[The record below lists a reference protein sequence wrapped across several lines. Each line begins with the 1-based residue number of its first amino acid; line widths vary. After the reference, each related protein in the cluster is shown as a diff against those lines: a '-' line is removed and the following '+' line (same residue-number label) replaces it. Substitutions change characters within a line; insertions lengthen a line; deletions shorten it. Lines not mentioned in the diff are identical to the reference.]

1 MKKILITGAS
11 GFVGSYLIPKLLE
24 NKYKVIIISRSPKL
38 ISKMYGKAV
47 IACMVEDEEI
57 ISNFSPNI
65 AINLATHSTSSDDLE
80 SQNQMIDANIVF
92 LSRLLHV
99 LKFSKNLLFINT
111 GTFAEYF
118 SNKSE
123 LDPAYFYSATKTAGR
138 YLIKYYS
145 KNYSF
150 KTAHV
155 TPYSLYGPKDAR
167 KKLIHFL
174 TDSLNSKVPIKT
186 TKGEQTLDFIYIK
199 DLIDLYLRII
209 ENSDLIKDGIEF
221 KGGTGIGTSIKDL
234 VGVIEKVTN
243 KTANIEWGSLPYR
256 KRDIM
261 LATGSCK
268 NAETVLNWKAKY
280 TLEVGLKEMLKI
292 DKII

>member
-38 ISKMYGKAV
+38 ISKTYGKAV
-47 IACMVEDEEI
+47 IACTVEDEEI
-57 ISNFSPNI
+57 ISKFSPNI
-65 AINLATHSTSSDDLE
+65 AINLATYSSSSDDLE

-92 LSRLLHV
+92 LSRLLNV
-99 LKFSKNLLFINT
+99 LKSSKNLLFINT

-118 SNKSE
+118 SNNSE
-123 LDPAYFYSATKTAGR
+123 LDPAYFYSATKIAGR

-155 TPYSLYGPKDAR
+155 IPYSLYGPKDAR

-234 VGVIEKVTN
+234 VGVIEKVTD
-243 KTANIEWGSLPYR
+243 KTANIDWGSLPYR

-261 LATGSCK
+261 LAIGNCK
-268 NAETVLNWKAKY
+268 NAENVLNWRAKY
-280 TLEVGLKEMLKI
+280 TLEEGLKEMLEM
-292 DKII
+292 DKVI